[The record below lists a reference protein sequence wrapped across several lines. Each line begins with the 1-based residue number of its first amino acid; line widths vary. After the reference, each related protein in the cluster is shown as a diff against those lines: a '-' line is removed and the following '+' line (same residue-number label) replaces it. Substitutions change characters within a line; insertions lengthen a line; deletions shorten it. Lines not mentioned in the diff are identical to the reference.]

1 MLLVV
6 PVILV
11 MAVSVL
17 FGATERLPVVPVRES
32 HSSLGV
38 VHGLKVVAGVAADYV
53 ALRHHLQVGS
63 DAVVTCALD
72 VAEVNDAALVR
83 ALVRRLDS
91 GEAEFVGDV
100 ASYNLHNL
108 MKVDGQK
115 NKQTNKKT
123 YIMWLDCNKYIQY
136 NFQSEEILPMS
147 GRFKIMA
154 TQQ

>member
-1 MLLVV
+1 M
-6 PVILV
+6 ILV

-38 VHGLKVVAGVAADYV
+38 VHGLKVVAGVTADYV

-63 DAVVTCALD
+63 DAVVTRALD

-108 MKVDGQK
+108 MKVDGQT
-115 NKQTNKKT
+115 NKQKKN
-123 YIMWLDCNKYIQY
+123 IY
-136 NFQSEEILPMS
+136 NVVGL
-147 GRFKIMA
+147 
-154 TQQ
+154 